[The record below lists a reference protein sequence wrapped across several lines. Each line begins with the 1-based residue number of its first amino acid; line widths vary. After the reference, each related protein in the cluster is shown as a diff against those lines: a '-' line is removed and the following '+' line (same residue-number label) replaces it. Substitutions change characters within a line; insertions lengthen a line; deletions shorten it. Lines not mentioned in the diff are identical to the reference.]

1 MQPQGLIVFNST
13 LPIST
18 TSPQV
23 YSPNGFQ
30 GVIVMTSKSGFDP
43 ALTPVTVNLVAAMS
57 GGGSSLVL
65 ANSSKV
71 VANNALTG
79 PLYFPAGQYV
89 VQTGATGSSIVGLMV
104 SIVPT
109 P

>member
-1 MQPQGLIVFNST
+1 MQPQGLVVYNST

-18 TSPQV
+18 TGPLGYLPQ
-23 YSPNGFQ
+23 GMQ
-30 GVIVMTSKSGFDP
+30 GMIVMTSKSGFDA
-43 ALTPVTVNLVAAMS
+43 ALTPVTVNLVAEMS
-57 GGGSSLVL
+57 GGGSSLVV

-71 VANNALTG
+71 VANNAVTG
-79 PLYFPAGQYV
+79 PFYFPQGRYC
-89 VQTGATGSSIVGLMV
+89 VQTVGTGSSIVGLMV